1 VSTFQVL
8 RYSFTLL
15 RRDWRAGELRLLAL
29 ALIIAVTS
37 VTSVGFF
44 TNRIERGMELQA
56 AELLAGDLVI
66 SSSKPITEAYGA
78 DARALG
84 LEAVETQAFRS
95 MAVAGDYLQLVEVKA
110 VSPGYPLRGTIRIAD
125 SMLGLDGPTSDIPG
139 PGVAWVDQRVLQAFQ
154 LEVGDQ
160 LDLGNLSLK
169 IEHVLTYEPDRGGD
183 FFNVGPRVL
192 INRGDVEATG
202 LLGLGSRAEY
212 RLLLAGDEDGVA
224 ALRQSLEGRLSPDEK
239 VLDIR
244 EGRPEVRM
252 ALERAGSFL
261 GLAALIS
268 VLLAG
273 VAIAMTARRHAQRH
287 FDTSAIMRCLGAQQ
301 NTILKLYL
309 LELLWLALLGGVT
322 GSLLGVVGQEALAR
336 VMDQLVLA
344 TLPAPSWEPAVIGLL
359 TGLIAMMGFAVPPII
374 GLVQVPPLRVL
385 RRDMAPRPLSKG
397 LLYGTAATAMVLL
410 VAWQVRDT
418 QLLTYVVGGSVLTS
432 VLLVLAAWSLVWL
445 LGPLRSRVGV
455 SWRFGLANI
464 VRYRYDSIAQVVSLG
479 LGILV
484 LLLLTLVRTDL
495 LTNWKASLPEDAP
508 NHFLINIQSD
518 QVEGVNTRLADMTQ
532 QALQLY
538 PMVRA
543 RLVAVND
550 RPVSASDYD
559 NPRSQRL
566 VTREFNLSWSAA
578 MQADNRTVA
587 GRWWTQEEQGEPVL
601 SIEQSMAQALGLVM
615 GDVMTFNINGSPL
628 SLRISHVRTVQWD
641 SFNVNFF
648 TLSPPGVLDRFP
660 ASWITSVH
668 IPAQNRT
675 ELAGLI
681 RDYPNVTV
689 IDVDAL
695 MSRVRAIMDR
705 VNTAVEFVFLFT
717 LLAGIV
723 VLYAVIQTQQDA
735 RGQHHA
741 LLRTLGANRRQIMR
755 GLVSEFLVLG
765 GLAGLL
771 AAIAATAL
779 HWVLAE
785 YVFQLSFSLNPW
797 VGLIG
802 ILSGSLGVA
811 LFGSLGARA
820 SIDTPPVQTLRGV
833 N

>member
-1 VSTFQVL
+1 
-8 RYSFTLL
+8 
-15 RRDWRAGELRLLAL
+15 
-29 ALIIAVTS
+29 
-37 VTSVGFF
+37 
-44 TNRIERGMELQA
+44 
-56 AELLAGDLVI
+56 
-66 SSSKPITEAYGA
+66 
-78 DARALG
+78 
-84 LEAVETQAFRS
+84 
-95 MAVAGDYLQLVEVKA
+95 
-110 VSPGYPLRGTIRIAD
+110 
-125 SMLGLDGPTSDIPG
+125 
-139 PGVAWVDQRVLQAFQ
+139 
-154 LEVGDQ
+154 
-160 LDLGNLSLK
+160 
-169 IEHVLTYEPDRGGD
+169 
-183 FFNVGPRVL
+183 
-192 INRGDVEATG
+192 
-202 LLGLGSRAEY
+202 
-212 RLLLAGDEDGVA
+212 
-224 ALRQSLEGRLSPDEK
+224 
-239 VLDIR
+239 
-244 EGRPEVRM
+244 
-252 ALERAGSFL
+252 
-261 GLAALIS
+261 
-268 VLLAG
+268 
-273 VAIAMTARRHAQRH
+273 
-287 FDTSAIMRCLGAQQ
+287 
-301 NTILKLYL
+301 
-309 LELLWLALLGGVT
+309 
-322 GSLLGVVGQEALAR
+322 
-336 VMDQLVLA
+336 
-344 TLPAPSWEPAVIGLL
+344 
-359 TGLIAMMGFAVPPII
+359 
-374 GLVQVPPLRVL
+374 
-385 RRDMAPRPLSKG
+385 
-397 LLYGTAATAMVLL
+397 
-410 VAWQVRDT
+410 
-418 QLLTYVVGGSVLTS
+418 
-432 VLLVLAAWSLVWL
+432 
-445 LGPLRSRVGV
+445 
-455 SWRFGLANI
+455 
-464 VRYRYDSIAQVVSLG
+464 VVSLG

>member
-1 VSTFQVL
+1 MSPLQL
-8 RYSFTLL
+8 IRYSFTML

-29 ALIIAVTS
+29 ALVIAVTS

-44 TNRIERGMELQA
+44 TNRIERGMALQA
-56 AELLAGDLVI
+56 AELLAGDLVV
-66 SSSKPITEAYGA
+66 SSSKPMASDYRSDAEALRLLTTET
-78 DARALG
+78 L
-84 LEAVETQAFRS
+84 AFRS
-95 MAVAGDYLQLVEVKA
+95 MAVAGDLLQLVEVKA
-110 VSPGYPLRGTIRIAD
+110 VSAGYPLRGTLRIAD
-125 SMLGLDGPTSDIPG
+125 TILGADEPTADIPE
-139 PGVAWVDQRVLQAFQ
+139 PGTVWVDQRVLQAFQ
-154 LEVGDQ
+154 LEVGDK
-160 LDLGNLSLK
+160 LDLGALSLE
-169 IEHVLTYEPDRGGD
+169 ISHILAYEPDRGGD
-183 FFNVGPRVL
+183 FFNVGPRVMM
-192 INRGDVEATG
+192 NRVDVAATE

-212 RLLLAGDEDGVA
+212 RLLVAGDDEAVA
-224 ALRQSLEGRLSPDEK
+224 ILRKDLKGRLLSDEK
-239 VLDIR
+239 IIDIK

-252 ALERAGSFL
+252 ALERASSFL

-301 NTILKLYL
+301 NTILRLYL
-309 LELLWLALLGGVT
+309 LELLWVALLGGIA
-322 GSLLGVVGQEALAR
+322 GSLLGIVGQEGLAR
-336 VMDQLVLA
+336 LMDRLVLA
-344 TLPAPSWEPAVIGLL
+344 TLPAPSWEPAVLGLV
-359 TGLIAMMGFAVPPII
+359 TGLIAVMGFAVPPVA

-385 RRDMAPRPLSKG
+385 RRDMAPRPISKS
-397 LLYGTAATAMVLL
+397 LLYGAAAAAMVLL

-418 QLLTYVVGGSVLTS
+418 ELLIYVVGGAVATS
-432 VLLVLAAWSLVWL
+432 VLLVLAAWSLVWA
-445 LGPLRSRVGV
+445 LGPLRSRVGI

-464 VRYRYDSIAQVVSLG
+464 VRYRYDSVAQVVSLG

-495 LTNWKASLPEDAP
+495 LANWKASLPEDAP

-518 QVEGVNTRLADMTQ
+518 QVQGINAQLNAITQ
-532 QALQLY
+532 DPLQIY

-566 VTREFNLSWSAA
+566 VTREFNLSWSASI
-578 MQADNRTVA
+578 QADNDTVD
-587 GRWWTQEEQGEPVL
+587 GRWWDEDEHGQQVL
-601 SIEQSMAQALGLVM
+601 SIEQSMAQALGLAL
-615 GDVMTFNINGSPL
+615 GDVMTFNINGSQL
-628 SLRISHVRTVQWD
+628 SVKINHVRTVQWD

-648 TLSPPGVLDRFP
+648 TVLPPGVLDGFP

-668 IPAQNRT
+668 IPMQKRS
-675 ELAGLI
+675 ELAAVI

-717 LLAGIV
+717 LLAGVV

-741 LLRTLGANRRQIMR
+741 LLRTLGASRRQIMR
-755 GLVSEFLVLG
+755 GLISEFLVLG

-771 AAIAATAL
+771 ASVAATGL
-779 HWVLAE
+779 HWALAE
-785 YVFQLSFSLNPW
+785 YVFKLSFSPSPW
-797 VGLIG
+797 IGLMG
-802 ILSGSLGVA
+802 IASGALGVA
-811 LFGSLGARA
+811 LFGSLGARK
-820 SIDTPPVQTLRGV
+820 SIDTPPIQTLRGI